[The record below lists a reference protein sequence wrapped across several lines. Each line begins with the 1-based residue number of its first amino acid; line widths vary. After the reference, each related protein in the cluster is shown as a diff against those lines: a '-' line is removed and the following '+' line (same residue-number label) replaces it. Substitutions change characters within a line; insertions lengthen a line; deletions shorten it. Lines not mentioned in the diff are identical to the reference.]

1 MASAPTQ
8 PQKAGSTTIAQAV
21 IETQGIR
28 LPKLGLGTYR
38 MQGDLCRQAVES
50 ALALGYRH
58 IDTAEMYGNEE
69 AVGAAVAGTGI
80 ARQDV
85 HVTTKVWNDNLAPDA
100 IRRSFDASLRKL
112 RLDYVDLYLVHWP
125 APKMDL
131 PAIFATLA
139 RLQEQKLVRA
149 IGVCNFNVA
158 LLRQVIEEIGA
169 PIACNQIEY
178 HVLLD
183 QTAVRNY
190 LEPKNIPV
198 TAYCPL
204 AQGRLA
210 EHPQLAEIARKHG
223 AAPAQV
229 ALKWLLDQEG
239 VAAIPKAQRRE
250 SQQANLDAWK
260 LTLDDADRRVIAALP
275 KTQRLVNPGFA
286 PAWDKPA
293 A

>member
-1 MASAPTQ
+1 
-8 PQKAGSTTIAQAV
+8 
-21 IETQGIR
+21 
-28 LPKLGLGTYR
+28 L
-38 MQGDLCRQAVES
+38 
-50 ALALGYRH
+50 
-58 IDTAEMYGNEE
+58 
-69 AVGAAVAGTGI
+69 
-80 ARQDV
+80 
-85 HVTTKVWNDNLAPDA
+85 
-100 IRRSFDASLRKL
+100 
-112 RLDYVDLYLVHWP
+112 
-125 APKMDL
+125 DL
-131 PAIFATLA
+131 PANFATLA

-149 IGVCNFNVA
+149 NGVCNFNVA

-286 PAWDKPA
+286 PAWDTPA